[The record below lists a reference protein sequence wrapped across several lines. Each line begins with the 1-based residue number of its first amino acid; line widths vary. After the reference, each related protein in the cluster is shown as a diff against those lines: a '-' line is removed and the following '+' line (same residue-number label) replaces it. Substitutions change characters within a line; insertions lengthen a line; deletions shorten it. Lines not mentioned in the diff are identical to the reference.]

1 MTVLLQIDFS
11 MPAEML
17 GENLSKNAA
26 ELAATINTEP
36 GFISKIWTENA
47 QTEEAGGIYL
57 FSNRESAER
66 YAAMHIERV
75 KQMGA
80 KNINCKLFDIN
91 IPLTKI
97 NHGL

>member
-17 GENLSKNAA
+17 GDTLSKNAA
-26 ELAATINTEP
+26 NLAETINLEP
-36 GFISKIWTENA
+36 GFISKIWTENVKT
-47 QTEEAGGIYL
+47 QEAGGIYL
-57 FSNRESAER
+57 FTDTASAER
-66 YAAMHIERV
+66 YAIMHKKRV
-75 KQMGA
+75 EAMGA

-91 IPLTKI
+91 ASLTAI